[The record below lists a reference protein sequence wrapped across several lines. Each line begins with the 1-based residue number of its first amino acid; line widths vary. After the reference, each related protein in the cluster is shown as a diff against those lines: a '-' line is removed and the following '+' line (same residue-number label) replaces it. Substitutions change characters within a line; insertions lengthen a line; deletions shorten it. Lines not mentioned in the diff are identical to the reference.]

1 MTARK
6 HDHFYFTGEERGK
19 GDDICSRFE
28 LIRLDKGRRQAV
40 VVGAA
45 GSSNSHI
52 VQVPPSNS
60 HRIKINPSNS
70 HKIHI
75 PPSSSH
81 KI

>member
-1 MTARK
+1 MFILLERKEEKEMTFA
-6 HDHFYFTGEERGK
+6 HDLSLYDWTKGE
-19 GDDICSRFE
+19 
-28 LIRLDKGRRQAV
+28 
-40 VVGAA
+40 GAA

-52 VQVPPSNS
+52 RQVPPSNS